1 MPTGSSA
8 SRPGPVGSGTSHSPL
23 RRTRVIIHGRVQGVF
38 FRDTLRRR
46 AESRGVA
53 GWVSNRADGTVE
65 AVLEGRESD
74 IEALLG
80 FCRQGP
86 ARAEVERVAVSS
98 EPPEGLVGFKIE

>member
-1 MPTGSSA
+1 MTGVS
-8 SRPGPVGSGTSHSPL
+8 SPL
-23 RRTRVIIHGRVQGVF
+23 RRRRVRIHGRVQGVF

-53 GWVSNRADGTVE
+53 GWVSNRGDGTVE
-65 AVLEGRESD
+65 AVLEGRETD

-86 ARAEVERVAVSS
+86 ARAEVEHVDVRS
-98 EPPEGLVGFKIE
+98 EPPEGLTGFKIE

>member
-1 MPTGSSA
+1 M
-8 SRPGPVGSGTSHSPL
+8 
-23 RRTRVIIHGRVQGVF
+23 QGVF

-53 GWVSNRADGTVE
+53 GWVTNRGDGTVE
-65 AVLEGRESD
+65 AALEGRGSD
-74 IEALLG
+74 IEALIG

-86 ARAEVERVAVSS
+86 ARAEVERVDVTP

>member
-1 MPTGSSA
+1 MIE
-8 SRPGPVGSGTSHSPL
+8 TSSPL
-23 RRTRVIIHGRVQGVF
+23 RRRRLIIQGRVQGVF

-46 AESRGVA
+46 AESRGVS

-86 ARAEVERVAVSS
+86 ARAEVERVEVRS
-98 EPPEGLVGFKIE
+98 EPPEGLTGFKIE

>member
-1 MPTGSSA
+1 MPPGA
-8 SRPGPVGSGTSHSPL
+8 SPA
-23 RRTRVIIHGRVQGVF
+23 RRCRVIIHGNVQGVF

-53 GWVSNRADGTVE
+53 GWVTNRGDGTVE
-65 AVLEGRESD
+65 AALEGREAD

-86 ARAEVERVAVSS
+86 ARAEVDRVEVRP
-98 EPPEGLVGFKIE
+98 EPPEGLTDFKIE

>member
-1 MPTGSSA
+1 VT
-8 SRPGPVGSGTSHSPL
+8 GTSSPL
-23 RRTRVIIHGRVQGVF
+23 RRRRVIIHGRVQGVF

-53 GWVSNRADGTVE
+53 GWVSNRGDGTVE
-65 AVLEGRESD
+65 AVFEGREAD

-86 ARAEVERVAVSS
+86 ARAEVERVDVRP
-98 EPPEGLVGFKIE
+98 EPPEQLTGFKIE